1 MFILNLIPSALG
13 SYIQQLPEMAART
26 EATGDD
32 TMRSWLSGW
41 TVFYWIWWMSW
52 TPFVGMFIA
61 RISRG
66 RTIRQF
72 VTGVLFIPS
81 MVSLLWFAIFGGT
94 AIHQQRAADATPDT
108 TDGIATIV
116 DGAPTISFDGAL
128 FAMLNALG
136 TPQWLTIG
144 LAVLAMVLTGIF
156 FITGA
161 DSASIVMGSLSSRGT
176 LKPSKPIVVF
186 WGTLMGTVAIVMLL
200 AGGDTPAEA
209 LSGLQRM
216 TIVAAAPFVIVLLVL
231 CIALTRD
238 LRRDPIWLRK
248 QLSDSVMRRTV
259 RAAVEEHGHQKFI
272 LATKDSAA
280 PPTGQMHA
288 VDAAAG
294 TPIYL
299 SNNGHRPE
307 ATSDEQK
314 I

>member
-1 MFILNLIPSALG
+1 
-13 SYIQQLPEMAART
+13 
-26 EATGDD
+26 
-32 TMRSWLSGW
+32 
-41 TVFYWIWWMSW
+41 MSW

-72 VTGVLFIPS
+72 VTGVLFVPS
-81 MVSLLWFAIFGGT
+81 LVSLLWFAVFGGT
-94 AIHQQRAADATPDT
+94 AIHQQRAADATADT
-108 TDGIATIV
+108 GDGIATIV
-116 DGAPTISFDGAL
+116 DGAPSISFDGAL
-128 FAMLNALG
+128 FAMLNGLG

-144 LAVLAMVLTGIF
+144 LAVLAMVLTAIF
-156 FITGA
+156 FVTGA

-176 LKPSKPIVVF
+176 LKPSKPVVVF
-186 WGTLMGTVAIVMLL
+186 WGVLMGTVAIVMLL

-259 RAAVEEHGHQKFI
+259 RAAVDEHGHQKFI
-272 LATKDSAA
+272 LATKESIA
-280 PPTGQMHA
+280 PPTGQLHA
-288 VDAAAG
+288 VDATAAG
-294 TPIYL
+294 TPIYP
-299 SNNGHRPE
+299 SNNGKKASHTRPE
-307 ATSDEQK
+307 S
-314 I
+314 